1 MVGVVEEVKGKPA
14 VSKHTA
20 KSLASNGEREEVV
33 VEGMVRV
40 VALGAVPTSSSLW
53 HTRKKS
59 SSREAAPSLRMG
71 RAEVM
76 GGGRA
81 GKHPDWRVLVNSEAK
96 EALAVGAGCEEEK
109 EEDESV

>member
-1 MVGVVEEVKGKPA
+1 MVEGVKWEPA

-20 KSLASNGEREEVV
+20 KSLASNGEREEEVV
-33 VEGMVRV
+33 AGEDMVRV
-40 VALGAVPTSSSLW
+40 VTVGAVPTSSSLW

-59 SSREAAPSLRMG
+59 SRREAAPSLRMG

-81 GKHPDWRVLVNSEAK
+81 GKQPDWRVLVNSEAS

-109 EEDESV
+109 AEDESV